1 MGVAA
6 AAIVGGIGIAN
17 AVGDAPASA
26 ADARPVAAV
35 TSERAKP
42 TAKQPTAKRT
52 PPAAKSLRHD
62 GKLQPNYYYCGPAA
76 TRIALSAHAKRAPS
90 HDSLAKQLGTT
101 TAGTNSA
108 EDITRVLN
116 HQLGQGRYHTT
127 ELPDEAA
134 SPKQVEKLRRD
145 IVTAVSNG
153 DPVVANIAGTVSD
166 TAGEQHSYEGGHYLT
181 VVGYSA
187 NGSVAKIAD
196 PADTVGGNEYRL
208 STTTLANWIA
218 TRGYS
223 S

>member
-1 MGVAA
+1 MTAVMGVAA
-6 AAIVGGIGIAN
+6 AAIVGGVGISN

-35 TSERAKP
+35 TAEQAKP
-42 TAKQPTAKRT
+42 TAKKT
-52 PPAAKSLRHD
+52 PPVAKSLKHD

-76 TRIALSAHAKRAPS
+76 TRIALSALAKHAPS
-90 HDSLAKQLGTT
+90 HDNLAQQLGTT

-108 EDITRVLN
+108 QDVTRVLN
-116 HQLGQGRYHTT
+116 RQLGAERYRTT
-127 ELPDEAA
+127 EIPSESA
-134 SPKQVEKLRRD
+134 SPKQVEGLRRD
-145 IVTAVSNG
+145 IVTSVSHG

-187 NGSVAKIAD
+187 NGALAKIAD
-196 PADTVGGNEYRL
+196 PADTQGSNIYQL